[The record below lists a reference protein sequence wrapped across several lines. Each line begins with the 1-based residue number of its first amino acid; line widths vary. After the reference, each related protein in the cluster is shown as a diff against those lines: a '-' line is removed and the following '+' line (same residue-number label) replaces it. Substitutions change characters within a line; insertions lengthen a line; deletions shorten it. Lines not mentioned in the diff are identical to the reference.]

1 MNKAFTLLELVFV
14 ILILGILSSLS
25 LSFINTTK
33 DEVKILKLK
42 MDYEMLNS
50 AFALMRNQ
58 MRLKNLNFPEILD
71 NAQNNQ
77 AKKKLFYCL
86 NDCDDSLLDTPI
98 YSDFKSWIKIGKNHY
113 RFALNSKEMVEFIY
127 DSKEEA
133 LLKCIGSSRCK
144 DLI

>member
-42 MDYEMLNS
+42 MDYEMLSS
-50 AFALMRNQ
+50 ALALMRSQ

-77 AKKKLFYCL
+77 AKEKLFYCL
-86 NDCDDSLLDTPI
+86 NDCDYSLLDTPI

-113 RFALNSKEMVEFIY
+113 RFALNAKEMVEFIY
-127 DSKEEA
+127 DSKEG
-133 LLKCIGSSRCK
+133 LLKYIGSSRCK

>member
-25 LSFINTTK
+25 LSFVNTTK
-33 DEVKILKLK
+33 DEAKILKLK
-42 MDYEMLNS
+42 MDYEMLSS
-50 AFALMRNQ
+50 ALALMRSQ
-58 MRLKNLNFPEILD
+58 MKLKNLNFPEILD

-77 AKKKLFYCL
+77 AKEKLFYCF
-86 NDCDDSLLDTPI
+86 NCDYSLLDTPI

-113 RFALNSKEMVEFIY
+113 RFTLNAKETIEFIY
-127 DSKEEA
+127 DSKEG
-133 LLKCIGSSRCK
+133 LLKCLGSSKCK

>member
-42 MDYEMLNS
+42 MDYEMLSS
-50 AFALMRNQ
+50 ALALMRSQ

-77 AKKKLFYCL
+77 AKEKLFYCL
-86 NDCDDSLLDTPI
+86 NDCDYSLLDTPI
-98 YSDFKSWIKIGKNHY
+98 YSDFKSWIKIGKNRY
-113 RFALNSKEMVEFIY
+113 RFALNAKEMVEFIY
-127 DSKEEA
+127 V
-133 LLKCIGSSRCK
+133 LKKAC
-144 DLI
+144 

>member
-42 MDYEMLNS
+42 MDYEMLSS
-50 AFALMRNQ
+50 ALALMRS
-58 MRLKNLNFPEILD
+58 
-71 NAQNNQ
+71 QN
-77 AKKKLFYCL
+77 
-86 NDCDDSLLDTPI
+86 
-98 YSDFKSWIKIGKNHY
+98 
-113 RFALNSKEMVEFIY
+113 RFALNAKEMVEFIY
-127 DSKEEA
+127 DSKEG

>member
-42 MDYEMLNS
+42 
-50 AFALMRNQ
+50 
-58 MRLKNLNFPEILD
+58 
-71 NAQNNQ
+71 NA
-77 AKKKLFYCL
+77 
-86 NDCDDSLLDTPI
+86 
-98 YSDFKSWIKIGKNHY
+98 
-113 RFALNSKEMVEFIY
+113 KEMVEFIY
-127 DSKEEA
+127 DSKEG

>member
-42 MDYEMLNS
+42 MDYEMLSS
-50 AFALMRNQ
+50 ALALMRSQ
-58 MRLKNLNFPEILD
+58 MRLKNLIFPEILD

-77 AKKKLFYCL
+77 AKEKLFYCL
-86 NDCDDSLLDTPI
+86 NDCDYSLLDTPI

-113 RFALNSKEMVEFIY
+113 RFALNAKEMVEFIY
-127 DSKEEA
+127 DSKEG

>member
-25 LSFINTTK
+25 LSFINTIK

-42 MDYEMLNS
+42 LSS
-50 AFALMRNQ
+50 ALALMRSQ

-77 AKKKLFYCL
+77 AKEKLFYCL
-86 NDCDDSLLDTPI
+86 NDCDYSLLDTPI

-113 RFALNSKEMVEFIY
+113 RFALNAKEMVEFIY
-127 DSKEEA
+127 DSKEG